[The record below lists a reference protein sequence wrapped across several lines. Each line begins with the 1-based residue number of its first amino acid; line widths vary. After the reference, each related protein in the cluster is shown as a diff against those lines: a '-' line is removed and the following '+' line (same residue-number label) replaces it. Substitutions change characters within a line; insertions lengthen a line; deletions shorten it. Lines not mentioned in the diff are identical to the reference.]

1 MSETKWTK
9 QQLDAINTRDKNIL
23 VSAAAGSGKTAVLTE
38 RIIELLKENK
48 DIDITSMLILTFTKS
63 AANEMKTR
71 IQSKLHEY
79 LITDIQ
85 NTHIKNQISL
95 VGQAPISTMHS
106 FCIDIIRENFQ
117 ILDIDPNFSMG
128 NESVIGIL
136 KDEAIEEI
144 FEEKYED
151 ENEDF
156 LKLVDIYSKR
166 NDDSNLIG
174 IIYQIYSFIQS
185 KKEPMVWLY
194 NQAEKYKIQE
204 DNIENNEYFKLLK
217 QEISTKIQQTKIYI
231 QNARKLSQK
240 SDLVYTQ
247 TLDEDLKNIESL
259 ESCLTKSYD
268 DFVKDISE
276 FKMPRLK
283 TLKKT
288 ENTDV
293 ETAELV
299 KNIRTNYIKKYG
311 FDELKKYNISST
323 TYLEQ
328 MNKFYPVILAL
339 CDIVKE
345 FSIRYKQK
353 KIENNLFDFNDL
365 EHFTLDILDDENCR
379 LKIKQK
385 YKYIFY
391 DEYQDSN
398 EVQDT
403 IIQKIASKNN
413 LFFVGDVKQSIYRFR
428 LAEPQIFI
436 DKYEKYKTDVDSKK
450 IDLSAN
456 FRSTKQIIDFCNK
469 IFEKIMIKQI
479 SGIDYDDD
487 ARLKTLKEGQ
497 NEKRNIQIN
506 FITKSQYEL
515 SKDDDK
521 NMDISELE
529 DEEIM
534 AEVTAK
540 QILDMV
546 NSNENIQFKDIVI
559 LKRSLRNSVSIYAKV
574 FRKYKI
580 PIFIDYSQAV
590 FEVLEVGVFIDFLKI
605 IDNIRQ
611 DEPLLS
617 VLLSSIGNF
626 NIDEITKIKIY
637 DREEKYF
644 HKIFFKYS
652 HLEDELAEKIRKF
665 IAKVEYYAQIERYMR
680 LDHYIDFI
688 MKDSHYKD
696 YVQSMP
702 QGDMRLANLEII
714 NEKAREFIQNENK
727 SLFYFLIYISS
738 ILKNKSDDA
747 TPKMI
752 SKEQNLVRFMSI
764 HKSKGLEF
772 GVVILNDL
780 QKTFNK
786 QDINREILLDS
797 NYGIGANF
805 IDEEKDYYTT
815 TLAKK
820 AVVMEYEKGARA
832 EEIRILYVALTR
844 AVDKLILN
852 SIAKAGYTKMIENIQ
867 SGFFPKALDSINNYQ
882 DFILYAIQEDIRNY
896 FKDTDL
902 YEFNEI
908 DAKEILN
915 KKVENIDVKAMFEK
929 KLGEISLSNE
939 ERDKIKEKY
948 TNVYKYSQDIEKMIK
963 NSVTSLSKQKN
974 KYIIETMLNYKDI
987 NRNLD
992 FSSAQIGTLN
1002 HLFLQN
1008 IDFSKK
1014 YSRDD
1019 LEEKLEELISL
1030 EFITRQESDVINLDK
1045 IYEFINSDFGKR
1057 IQSAD
1062 KIYQEESF
1070 ITSYDGG
1077 ILTGIVDLFF
1087 EENGY
1092 IVLLDYKTDDV
1103 KEEFAKEHSQKYQE
1117 QINLYKQAISQ
1128 AFSKPVKESYI
1139 YFLSINKQIRMD

>member
-9 QQLDAINTRDKNIL
+9 QQLDAIKTRDKNIL

-38 RIIELLKENK
+38 RIIEILKENK
-48 DIDITSMLILTFTKS
+48 DVDITSMLILTFTKS

-79 LITDIQ
+79 LITDMQ

-95 VGQAPISTMHS
+95 IGQAPISTMHS

-136 KDEAIEEI
+136 KDETIEEI
-144 FEEKYED
+144 FEEKYEQ
-151 ENEDF
+151 ENSDF

-185 KKEPMVWLY
+185 KKEPIIWLY

-204 DNIENNEYFKLLK
+204 NNIENNEYFKLLK
-217 QEISTKIQQTKIYI
+217 QEISSKIQQIKIYI
-231 QNARKLSQK
+231 QKARALSQK
-240 SDLVYTQ
+240 ADLVYTQ

-259 ESCLTKSYD
+259 EFSLSKAYD
-268 DFVKDISE
+268 NFVKDISE

-288 ENTDV
+288 ENIDI

-323 TYLEQ
+323 TYIEQ
-328 MNKFYPVILAL
+328 MNRFYPVILAL
-339 CDIVKE
+339 CDMVKE
-345 FSIRYKQK
+345 FGVRYKQK

-365 EHFTLDILDDENCR
+365 EHFTLDILDNENCR

-403 IIQKIASKNN
+403 IIQKIATKNN

-450 IDLSAN
+450 IDLSSN

-469 IFEKIMIKQI
+469 IFEQIMIKQI

-487 ARLKTLKEGQ
+487 ARLKTLKENK

-506 FITKSQYEL
+506 FITKPQDEEYIQDEL
-515 SKDDDK
+515 SKYDDK

-580 PIFIDYSQAV
+580 PLFIDYSQAV

-626 NIDEITKIKIY
+626 NIDEIFLSKIKDSVEVKEAIQPLY
-637 DREEKYF
+637 LPNIEDYGY
-644 HKIFFKYS
+644 KI
-652 HLEDELAEKIRKF
+652 
-665 IAKVEYYAQIERYMR
+665 V
-680 LDHYIDFI
+680 
-688 MKDSHYKD
+688 
-696 YVQSMP
+696 
-702 QGDMRLANLEII
+702 
-714 NEKAREFIQNENK
+714 NK
-727 SLFYFLIYISS
+727 
-738 ILKNKSDDA
+738 K
-747 TPKMI
+747 
-752 SKEQNLVRFMSI
+752 
-764 HKSKGLEF
+764 
-772 GVVILNDL
+772 
-780 QKTFNK
+780 
-786 QDINREILLDS
+786 
-797 NYGIGANF
+797 
-805 IDEEKDYYTT
+805 
-815 TLAKK
+815 
-820 AVVMEYEKGARA
+820 EYE
-832 EEIRILYVALTR
+832 
-844 AVDKLILN
+844 
-852 SIAKAGYTKMIENIQ
+852 
-867 SGFFPKALDSINNYQ
+867 
-882 DFILYAIQEDIRNY
+882 
-896 FKDTDL
+896 
-902 YEFNEI
+902 
-908 DAKEILN
+908 
-915 KKVENIDVKAMFEK
+915 
-929 KLGEISLSNE
+929 
-939 ERDKIKEKY
+939 
-948 TNVYKYSQDIEKMIK
+948 
-963 NSVTSLSKQKN
+963 
-974 KYIIETMLNYKDI
+974 
-987 NRNLD
+987 
-992 FSSAQIGTLN
+992 
-1002 HLFLQN
+1002 
-1008 IDFSKK
+1008 
-1014 YSRDD
+1014 
-1019 LEEKLEELISL
+1019 
-1030 EFITRQESDVINLDK
+1030 EFITYV
-1045 IYEFINSDFGKR
+1045 YKR
-1057 IQSAD
+1057 
-1062 KIYQEESF
+1062 
-1070 ITSYDGG
+1070 
-1077 ILTGIVDLFF
+1077 
-1087 EENGY
+1087 
-1092 IVLLDYKTDDV
+1092 
-1103 KEEFAKEHSQKYQE
+1103 
-1117 QINLYKQAISQ
+1117 
-1128 AFSKPVKESYI
+1128 
-1139 YFLSINKQIRMD
+1139 